1 MINTTIIV
9 MKMAIN
15 NATDITTAIIIVAVL
30 FGEAVA
36 KARGSN
42 FFSDCSYCLPV
53 EIAIE

>member
-15 NATDITTAIIIVAVL
+15 NATDITTAIIIVAV